1 MEQANEASGGDSLST
16 RNMARGGQTSGG
28 ASARQVINDLN
39 SSVGAFSALAC
50 ALETGLL
57 EALSESRSLADLS
70 HQSGIPT
77 PLVEGILD
85 VLVVL
90 GLLQRGG
97 NVYSR
102 APGLPPLPQA
112 PLRDSLLPDVR
123 TPYPP

>member
-1 MEQANEASGGDSLST
+1 MEQANETSGGDSLST

-97 NVYSR
+97 DVFR
-102 APGLPPLPQA
+102 VAPRLRPQLHA
-112 PLRDSLLPDVR
+112 PLRRSLLAHLR
-123 TPYPP
+123 RAY

>member
-1 MEQANEASGGDSLST
+1 MEQANETSGSDSLST

-28 ASARQVINDLN
+28 ASARQVINDLI

-77 PLVEGILD
+77 SLVVVMLD
-85 VLVVL
+85 VPVT
-90 GLLQRGG
+90 
-97 NVYSR
+97 S
-102 APGLPPLPQA
+102 A
-112 PLRDSLLPDVR
+112 LLPLDDTADPASPDLLR
-123 TPYPP
+123 LSQPPVT